1 MRHDMTSQI
10 ARIRKLRLEITNRCP
25 FACAH
30 CSVSAGPGRQAFM
43 GDDGGRA
50 LIEQFAAQGGEDLVL
65 TGGEPLEHFALFDF
79 VKHGKDTGLRTSLF
93 SMGAA
98 SNGEVVGRR
107 LVRRLSDYLDV
118 WTVSLHSAT
127 PLLHDALTHYPGSFK
142 TTCVAVDRIVE
153 AGVEVR
159 CTFFAHSGNLGE
171 LTRVTR
177 LCEQLRI
184 TELRI
189 VVVVPQGRALSQASS
204 FDVSGPDLL
213 ATVQEADGLGPVVV
227 RLGEAAKA
235 GHSLLNQ
242 CRAIQEELVV
252 NWDGW
257 ISPCHSVE
265 PYPSD
270 CEYDNAL
277 LRPLLQVLENSP
289 RLGRCRQEAQRA
301 PQSQCESGCLARRVL
316 IAEPATLPKARHAPF
331 KGGLTAARRM
341 PHGVMSD
348 V

>member
-1 MRHDMTSQI
+1 
-10 ARIRKLRLEITNRCP
+10 
-25 FACAH
+25 
-30 CSVSAGPGRQAFM
+30 M
-43 GDDGGRA
+43 GEQSGMA
-50 LIEQFAAQGGEDLVL
+50 LIEQFAAQGGEDLVV
-65 TGGEPLEHFALFDF
+65 TGGEPLEHSALFDF
-79 VKHGKDTGLRTSLF
+79 VKHGKGMGLRISLF
-93 SMGAA
+93 SMGAV

-107 LVRRLSDYLDV
+107 LVRRLSDYLNV

-142 TTCVAVDRIVE
+142 TTCAAVDNIVE

-171 LTRVTR
+171 LTKVTR
-177 LCEQLRI
+177 LSEQLGI
-184 TELRI
+184 TELRV

-204 FDVSGPDLL
+204 FDVSGPDLQ

-235 GHSLLNQ
+235 GHGLVNQ
-242 CRAIQEELVV
+242 CRAIEEELVV

-257 ISPCHSVE
+257 ISPCHSIE

-301 PQSQCESGCLARRVL
+301 PQSQCESGCLARRAL
-316 IAEPATLPKARHAPF
+316 IAKPATVPEAGHAPF
-331 KGGLTAARRM
+331 EGGLTAARRM
-341 PHGVMSD
+341 PDGAMSD